1 MGTKNYLICIVG
13 PTASGKTKTA
23 IDLANHFN
31 TEILNFDSRQ
41 FYKELNIG
49 TAKPD
54 EKELSAAKHH
64 FINNLS
70 ITENYN
76 SGTFEREAIR
86 FLESFYESNNIM
98 VCVGG
103 SGLYLKALLE
113 GFNEFP
119 KVPGEVRNDLR
130 NKFIVNG
137 LEYIQNELK
146 KIDPECWKNIDKMNH
161 SRILRALEINMISE
175 IPYSEL
181 LKKQK
186 KAKRIFTPIIIGLG
200 WDRETLYDRIN
211 YRVDRMIEQGL
222 ISEVKSLI
230 KFQELNSLQTV
241 GYSELFDF
249 FKERH
254 DLETAIDLIKR
265 NSRRYAKRQITWFNN
280 QLKTNWFKYNELIEM
295 IDFINLEIEK

>member
-49 TAKPD
+49 TAKPN

-86 FLESFYESNNIM
+86 FLESYYESNNIM

-119 KVPGEVRNDLR
+119 KVPDEVRNDLR

-137 LEYIQNELK
+137 IEYIQNELK